1 MPLIHFTDRHLV
13 RLLATETRRTDTKPR
28 DLANSHK
35 AVGRFLAGELA
46 EHLEMEPC
54 DIKHPQGIRQG
65 WKIAREHEIG
75 LLVLMRSG
83 LHVADGVRDI
93 LQVAPMF
100 HAKPTRTVGLN
111 RADLAGLEKER
122 IKISVVI
129 DSVVNTGTSLEPIL
143 HQLTNRGLRIFVL
156 SLVSP
161 VATADRLAHDWP
173 EVHFLFAR
181 TSENQYV
188 GKGTTDTGNRLFGTS
203 HIDDATDGGKRHL
216 PNRDDGN
223 RKVIPF
229 IAHVA

>member
-1 MPLIHFTDRHLV
+1 MPLTHFTNRQLV
-13 RLLATETRRTDTKPR
+13 RLLATATRRIDTTPR
-28 DLANSHK
+28 ELADSHK
-35 AVGRFLAGELA
+35 AVGRFLAGELV
-46 EHLEMEPC
+46 EHLEIETC
-54 DIKHPQGIRQG
+54 DIHHPQGIRQG
-65 WKIAREHEIG
+65 WKIKQENEIA

-93 LQVAPMF
+93 FQVAPMF
-100 HAKPTRTVGLN
+100 HVHPSRKDGLN
-111 RADLAGLEKER
+111 RANLAGLKKER
-122 IKISVVI
+122 IKTAVII
-129 DSVVNTGTSLEPIL
+129 DSVVNTGASLEPIL
-143 HQLTNRGLRIFVL
+143 QQLSERGLHVFVL

-161 VATADRLAHDWP
+161 TATADRLAHDWP

-203 HIDDATDGGKRHL
+203 HIDDVTDGGKRHI
-216 PNRDDGN
+216 PNRDKEN